1 MNKIVFVTLMMAD
14 DMHKRHFPVDCNSLI
29 EYSGETYYAI
39 NSVLA
44 QTLKKEDNVKVIL
57 LETNAGEKA
66 GKKNAELFENEL
78 NELNELNKC
87 GASISYQ
94 IITSDFTGDKSKYK
108 ELYKTLVKNLT
119 QGAELYA
126 DITFGIKTLPILIL
140 NALQFGEKFFDCS
153 IGNVIYLKTEFK
165 DGKIVDGSQCIF
177 DITPLY
183 MLSSFTNTIE
193 CSSGERAIAALDALF
208 EE

>member
-1 MNKIVFVTLMMAD
+1 MNKIIFVTLMMAD
-14 DMHKRHFPVDCNSLI
+14 DMHKRHFPVDGNSLI

-44 QTLKKEDNVKVIL
+44 QTLKTGDNVKVIL
-57 LETNAGEKA
+57 LETNAGDKA
-66 GKKNAELFENEL
+66 GEKNAQLFKD
-78 NELNELNKC
+78 ELNELNKC
-87 GASISYQ
+87 GASISYE
-94 IITSDFTGDKSKYK
+94 IITSEVVNSKSKYK
-108 ELYKTLVKNLT
+108 ELYKQLVSNFV
-119 QGAELYA
+119 QEAELYA
-126 DITFGIKTLPILIL
+126 DITFGVKTLPILIL

-153 IGNVIYLKTEFK
+153 IGNVIYLKSEFK
-165 DGKIVDGSQCIF
+165 EGKIVDGSQCIY

-183 MLSSFTNTIE
+183 MLSSFTNNIE

>member
-14 DMHKRHFPVDCNSLI
+14 DMHKRHFPVDGNSLI

-44 QTLKKEDNVKVIL
+44 QTLKSEDNVKVIL
-57 LETNAGEKA
+57 LETNAGDKA
-66 GKKNAELFENEL
+66 GEKNAQLFKD
-78 NELNELNKC
+78 ELNELNKC
-87 GASISYQ
+87 GASISYE
-94 IITSDFTGDKSKYK
+94 IITSEFVNSKSKYK
-108 ELYKTLVKNLT
+108 ELYKQLVSSFIEE
-119 QGAELYA
+119 AELYA
-126 DITFGIKTLPILIL
+126 DITFGVKTLPILIL

-153 IGNVIYLKTEFK
+153 IGNVIYLKSEFK
-165 DGKIVDGSQCIF
+165 EGKVIEGSQCIY

-183 MLSSFTNTIE
+183 MLGSFTNNIE
-193 CSSGERAIAALDALF
+193 CSSGDRAIAALDALF